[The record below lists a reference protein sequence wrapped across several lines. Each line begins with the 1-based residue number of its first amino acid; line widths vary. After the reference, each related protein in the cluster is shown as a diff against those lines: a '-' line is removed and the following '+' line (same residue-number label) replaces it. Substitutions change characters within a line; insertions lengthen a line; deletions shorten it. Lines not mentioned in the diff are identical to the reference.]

1 MTMVCAVW
9 SWSAGAAA
17 GWRFRVLLQVAAVK
31 VVCACALELACWC
44 HCRVPLQG
52 AAARCWWCRIFS
64 EAPGGVARGERL
76 RRKDLCSQNTSSA
89 LAREPRF
96 RIGKFEV

>member
-1 MTMVCAVW
+1 M
-9 SWSAGAAA
+9 
-17 GWRFRVLLQVAAVK
+17 LLQVAAVK

-52 AAARCWWCRIFS
+52 AAAVGFFS
-64 EAPGGVARGERL
+64 EAPGGVARGEWL
-76 RRKDLCSQNTSSA
+76 RRKDLCSQNTSSS
-89 LAREPRF
+89 LANEPRF